1 MRKWYVVYKGKVP
14 GVYDQWDH
22 VHEQVNRFPGN
33 SHKSYKSKEEAK
45 YRYMMFQLAE
55 ERKSNK
61 MKTFVVILAI
71 FIVMIAIVLYVV
83 VV

>member
-1 MRKWYVVYKGKVP
+1 M
-14 GVYDQWDH
+14 
-22 VHEQVNRFPGN
+22 NRFPGN
-33 SHKSYKSKEEAK
+33 SHKSYKSKEEAE

-61 MKTFVVILAI
+61 MKTFVVIPAI
-71 FIVMIAIVLYVV
+71 FIVVIAIVLYVV